1 MRAQDCGSQ
10 KYEVKVRMT
19 GVTSKAPR
27 RGAMAR
33 VASAAADTEFGTP
46 GHNSRTTMQ
55 RTETCTRLVPWDT
68 CSHMTGCRGVA
79 DDTNNA
85 TRRAKSHSMLQN
97 LPRWVSLRVLVY
109 DRCTSQRNL
118 LRVAAAI
125 SAGEG
130 ERSWLL
136 GSRSPQDMQRES
148 GGSERAPLQ
157 VQTMM

>member
-1 MRAQDCGSQ
+1 
-10 KYEVKVRMT
+10 
-19 GVTSKAPR
+19 
-27 RGAMAR
+27 
-33 VASAAADTEFGTP
+33 
-46 GHNSRTTMQ
+46 MQ

-85 TRRAKSHSMLQN
+85 TRRAKSHSMSQN
-97 LPRWVSLRVLVY
+97 LPRWVLLRVLVY
-109 DRCTSQRNL
+109 DRCTSQQNV

-125 SAGEG
+125 SAGKPIEGLSLEG

-148 GGSERAPLQ
+148 GTGTAASSDDDVATSTTTTASYWIADSAPT
-157 VQTMM
+157 VQRPSTHDIQ